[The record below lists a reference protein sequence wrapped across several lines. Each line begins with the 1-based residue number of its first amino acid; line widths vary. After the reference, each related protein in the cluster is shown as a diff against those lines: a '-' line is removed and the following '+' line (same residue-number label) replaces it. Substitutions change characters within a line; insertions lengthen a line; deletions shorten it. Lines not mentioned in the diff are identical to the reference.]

1 MQDESYNQVII
12 QDSQELVNVVR
23 LQYYIFTILLHYY
36 VTSILNSMLF
46 IHLDV
51 VHNFDICFHNFKY
64 C

>member
-1 MQDESYNQVII
+1 MQDENYNQMII
-12 QDSQELVNVVR
+12 QDSQGLVHVIR

-51 VHNFDICFHNFKY
+51 IYKFDICFHNFKY